1 MYDGN
6 GERITVYKNGDSL
19 EFKHKN
25 NYESRGTS
33 IEALVRG
40 CLDKYPTAKDFVLG
54 IGTADMPNASEYN
67 FSVTDKNYIKAF
79 PCFIFDS
86 YREVGIKD
94 YSHLINS
101 FIDTK
106 PESNK
111 VGWVGAVMNNC
122 RKNFNKIAK
131 ESQNNYCEAITNEWI
146 RENPKELYKNTPTY
160 LTYQQ
165 QIDKWKYLIDFK
177 GIGFS
182 GRTKILLNSPRIV
195 FIVDR
200 KYEEF
205 WYEYI
210 KPWVH
215 YVPVKEDLSDLEKNY
230 EKIESDTDLQ
240 EFIKRNQRE
249 FAKKYL
255 TKEAALLRIKKI
267 IEEHEN
273 G

>member
-1 MYDGN
+1 M
-6 GERITVYKNGDSL
+6 RVTVYKKGDSL
-19 EFKHKN
+19 EFKHEN
-25 NYESRGTS
+25 HYESRGES

-40 CLDKYPTAKDFVLG
+40 CLDKYPTTKDFILE
-54 IGTADMPNASEYN
+54 IGTADVPNSAEYN
-67 FSVTDKNYIKAF
+67 FCVIDKNYAKAF
-79 PCFIFDS
+79 PDFFYDRWSQIG
-86 YREVGIKD
+86 VND

-111 VGWVGAVMNNC
+111 VGWIGAITSNC
-122 RKNFNKIAK
+122 RKNFLKI
-131 ESQNNYCEAITNEWI
+131 SDNDQNDYYEAITNQWNFETD
-146 RENPKELYKNTPTY
+146 REKLYKHTRTY

-177 GIGFS
+177 GYGWS
-182 GRTKILLNSPRIV
+182 ARTKVLLNSPRIV

-215 YVPVKEDLSDLEKNY
+215 YIPVKEDLSDLEKNY
-230 EKIESDTDLQ
+230 EKIESDTGLQ
-240 EFIKRNQRE
+240 EYIKRNQRE
-249 FAKKYL
+249 YAKKYL
-255 TKEAALLRIKKI
+255 TKEAALLQIKKI
-267 IEEHEN
+267 IEEHED